1 MDTISRKQ
9 TWPAKR
15 LPAAD
20 LALRRRI
27 RAKRTALS
35 AVRHIFLIAFSV
47 FSLFPI
53 VYAVLASFKSNRE
66 FLLGGSSLL
75 PTVWQFKNYATVWNE
90 SNFSLYTFNSV
101 YVAIVSTLAVL
112 LISSMMGYC
121 LERAEFKG
129 KKIVMAA
136 YIGTMF
142 MVGAT
147 NIYPMFELFVK
158 VGLNRSLNGLVVAR
172 LGGQAMNTFLIIGCL
187 KSIPREIDES
197 AKMDGCSFF
206 RRYWNI
212 LLPLMKPMLATI
224 AILTFNAAWND
235 YMLPMAFTL
244 SNEKLRTLTVAVV
257 ALRNELGMTL
267 SPYNLIFAGAT
278 ISLVPMLVIFA
289 LMNRQVIDGIV
300 SGAVKG

>member
-1 MDTISRKQ
+1 MKKEDVISV
-9 TWPAKR
+9 
-15 LPAAD
+15 
-20 LALRRRI
+20 RRR
-27 RAKRTALS
+27 RVKKAAFTTGKHL
-35 AVRHIFLIAFSV
+35 FLILFSI

-53 VYAVLASFKSNRE
+53 AYAVLASFKSNRE
-66 FLLGGSSLL
+66 FLLDGSILF
-75 PTVWQFKNYATVWNE
+75 PQQWRFENYATVWNE
-90 SNFSLYTFNSV
+90 SNFSLFTFNSL
-101 YVAIVSTLAVL
+101 YVSILSTVLIL
-112 LISSMMGYC
+112 LIASMMGYC
-121 LERAEFKG
+121 LERGEFRGKG
-129 KKIVMAA
+129 VVMAL

-158 VGLNRSLNGLVVAR
+158 VGLNKTINGLVVAR

-197 AKMDGCSFF
+197 AKIDGCSFF

-289 LMNRQVIDGIV
+289 FMNRQVIDGIV

>member
-1 MDTISRKQ
+1 MKKSDALTNRKI
-9 TWPAKR
+9 
-15 LPAAD
+15 
-20 LALRRRI
+20 RI
-27 RAKRTALS
+27 RRYIFAACK
-35 AVRHIFLIAFSV
+35 HIFLIIFSI

-53 VYAVLASFKSNRE
+53 AYAVLASFKSNRE
-66 FLLGGSSLL
+66 FLLDGSVLL
-75 PTVWQFKNYATVWNE
+75 PQQWRYENYITVWNE
-90 SNFSLYTFNSV
+90 SNFSLYTFNSL
-101 YVAIVSTLAVL
+101 YVAIVSTLLIL
-112 LISSMMGYC
+112 LIASMMGYC
-121 LERAEFKG
+121 LERGEFRG
-129 KKIVMAA
+129 KKIIMGL

-158 VGLNRSLNGLVVAR
+158 LGLNKTINGLVVAR

-187 KSIPREIDES
+187 KAIPREIDES

-244 SNEKLRTLTVAVV
+244 SNDKLRTLTVAVV

-278 ISLVPMLVIFA
+278 ISLVPMLIIFA
-289 LMNRQVIDGIV
+289 FMNRQVIDGIV